1 MLCNNDFKPAQL
13 SSIPIYFAC
22 YVLFF
27 KKIEFINILNE

>member
-13 SSIPIYFAC
+13 LSIPIYFVC

-27 KKIEFINILNE
+27 KKMKFINI